1 MHVTVGG
8 AREHAANVLQVPHKA
23 QLGCSHQMQPALQQS
38 STVACTMQ
46 RMQHAPAMHWKTAC
60 NIHHAL
66 YTTALGTHRRGHAAM
81 RYGRLAC
88 QACAPPPT
96 WSRPAHG
103 DLPQRSPCRFCL
115 ERTCTRRQDGAQGCR
130 MIGCSAPVAAATV
143 SGVTRRAARAP
154 CKPRDAMITILR
166 QSMRRLRPTDTS
178 VRASEVRMIRPAAP
192 IFVGRAYSRRQRLQ
206 GPQPHRG
213 RACNDL
219 REAHRRPV
227 ASVPLMSPVSSPLIN
242 RIAKPELLAT
252 AAERSTVSV
261 PVTVVRAGTWLRVD

>member
-1 MHVTVGG
+1 MCTSPL
-8 AREHAANVLQVPHKA
+8 AAHA
-23 QLGCSHQMQPALQQS
+23 
-38 STVACTMQ
+38 STRPTSCKYRTRLSWAAATKCNRHCNSRAPWHAPCI
-46 RMQHAPAMHWKTAC
+46 RMQLAPAMHWNTAC

-96 WSRPAHG
+96 WSRPAHC
-103 DLPQRSPCRFCL
+103 DLPQRSPCQFCL

-154 CKPRDAMITILR
+154 CKPRDAMIAILR
-166 QSMRRLRPTDTS
+166 QSMRRLRPADTS

-192 IFVGRAYSRRQRLQ
+192 IFVGRACSRRQRLQ

-242 RIAKPELLAT
+242 RIAD
-252 AAERSTVSV
+252 RSY
-261 PVTVVRAGTWLRVD
+261 VRSGGGSEVLYQD